1 MAKSIKKKFVA
12 AILGLMI
19 FQPVFA
25 QTVQKEGGNMT
36 RSDVCRKNYE
46 ALFNSPWNPG
56 AGTDP
61 EMMGILQKYIFGE
74 VFTVGNLD
82 MKTRELIT
90 VTSLAVQQT
99 LPQLNAHINAAL
111 NAGAKPVELREAIYQ
126 CAPFIG
132 FPKTLNAIGVLNEVL
147 KSRNIELPLEKTGTV
162 DENERYSKGVNIQA
176 PLYGNEIEKSLQ
188 GLPENMGKD
197 VSDFLTEVC
206 FGDFYTRKGLDIK
219 TRELLAISILVTN
232 GNTSTLKSHIRGS
245 LKAGNTRETITSA
258 IIQCLPYVGFPNTI
272 SALKTLKAVLSE
284 GNIEDDFT
292 QPFKLGD
299 VNPYNKYF
307 TGMTYL
313 NMLCTKDDI
322 WNSSIGNVTF
332 EKGARTNWHKHTG
345 GQILLVTA
353 GEGRYQERG
362 KEIQKL
368 KQGDVVKIAPNV
380 EHWHGAAPD
389 STFAHISI
397 EPNLPANKS
406 IWLEPVTKKEYK

>member
-1 MAKSIKKKFVA
+1 MKKKLIAV
-12 AILGLMI
+12 ILGLIM
-19 FQPVFA
+19 FQPVFS
-25 QTVQKEGGNMT
+25 QTVQKEGNNMT
-36 RSDVCRKNYE
+36 RSEMCKKNYE
-46 ALFNSPWNPG
+46 ALFNSPWNPD

-61 EMMGILQKYIFGE
+61 EMMEILQKYIFGD

-126 CAPFIG
+126 CAPFVG

-162 DENERYSKGVNIQA
+162 EENERFSKGADVQI
-176 PLYGNEIEKSLQ
+176 PLYGDEIEKSLQ
-188 GLPENMGKD
+188 GLPDNMGKD

-219 TRELLAISILVTN
+219 TRELLAISILVTT

-272 SALKTLKAVLSE
+272 SALKTLKVVLSE
-284 GNIEDDFT
+284 GNIGDDFT

-299 VNPYNKYF
+299 INPYNKYF

-368 KQGDVVKIAPNV
+368 KQGDVVKIAPDV

-397 EPNLPANKS
+397 EPNLPNNKS